1 MQLKYYKFL
10 DIITMPNQ
18 NLSASTSTA
27 LIKACIYIAFEQGE
41 KISKSVLNY
50 CFENYRTI

>member
-1 MQLKYYKFL
+1 
-10 DIITMPNQ
+10 MPNQ